1 MAFPAQV
8 FYSILEV
15 SVRWGCSVTQV
26 VNNAIADE
34 LDLVTGVS
42 HVMFGEESGAGLISV
57 PGCQVRPLFPPF
69 GKGAKKVYITHARLS
84 SSEPWKAITEPAGG
98 VRLTAAD
105 IMITAKE
112 IDRFEEAHSIG
123 RTRSAGPGSPTKYD
137 WEAFHF
143 ALFKRIFQ
151 RGFPT
156 QQRELVVEMQE
167 WFIANSADA
176 VIFLEAVDFL
186 GGDHDIGRSQPHAAC
201 RFGDRL
207 PGLTGR

>member
-42 HVMFGEESGAGLISV
+42 QIMLGEECVAGLISV
-57 PGCQVRPLFPPF
+57 PGCEVRPLFRPF
-69 GKGAKKVYITHARLS
+69 GKGAKKIYLTQARLTPN
-84 SSEPWKAITEPAGG
+84 EPWRTITKPARG

-112 IDRFEEAHSIG
+112 IDRFEEDHGIG
-123 RTRSAGPGSPTKYD
+123 RTRSVGPGAPLKYD
-137 WEAFHF
+137 WDGFYVAV
-143 ALFKRIFQ
+143 LKRIYSN
-151 RGFPT
+151 GFPAR
-156 QQRELVVEMQE
+156 QRDLVVEMQE
-167 WFIANSADA
+167 WFIANSADGDAPDESTIRRRIQA
-176 VIFLEAVDFL
+176 VWKELNLV
-186 GGDHDIGRSQPHAAC
+186 
-201 RFGDRL
+201 
-207 PGLTGR
+207 

>member
-42 HVMFGEESGAGLISV
+42 QIMLGEECVAGLTSV
-57 PGCQVRPLFPPF
+57 PGCAVRPLFRPF
-69 GKGAKKVYITHARLS
+69 GKGAKKIYLTEARLPPND
-84 SSEPWKAITEPAGG
+84 PWQTINKPARG

-112 IDRFEEAHSIG
+112 IDRFEEDHGIG
-123 RTRSAGPGSPTKYD
+123 RTRSVGPGAPLKYD
-137 WEAFHF
+137 WDGFYIAV
-143 ALFKRIFQ
+143 LKRIYSN
-151 RGFPT
+151 GFPAR
-156 QQRELVVEMQE
+156 QRDLVVEMQE
-167 WFIANSADA
+167 WFVANSAEGDA
-176 VIFLEAVDFL
+176 PDESTIRRRIQAVWKEL
-186 GGDHDIGRSQPHAAC
+186 NPA
-201 RFGDRL
+201 
-207 PGLTGR
+207 

>member
-8 FYSILEV
+8 FYSIHEV

-69 GKGAKKVYITHARLS
+69 GKAAKKIHITHARLS
-84 SSEPWKAITEPAGG
+84 PNDPWRAITEPAGG

-105 IMITAKE
+105 IMVTAKE
-112 IDRFEEAHSIG
+112 IDRFEEEHGIG
-123 RTRSAGPGSPTKYD
+123 RTRSVGPGAPLKYD
-137 WEAFHF
+137 WDGFYIAVLNAFMPMASRPGSAILWWKCRSGSSRTLPRVMRRTKAQF
-143 ALFKRIFQ
+143 AA
-151 RGFPT
+151 GFR
-156 QQRELVVEMQE
+156 Q
-167 WFIANSADA
+167 S
-176 VIFLEAVDFL
+176 
-186 GGDHDIGRSQPHAAC
+186 GRS
-201 RFGDRL
+201 
-207 PGLTGR
+207 

>member
-42 HVMFGEESGAGLISV
+42 QIMLGEECVAGLISV
-57 PGCQVRPLFPPF
+57 PGCEVRPLFRPF
-69 GKGAKKVYITHARLS
+69 GKGAKKIYLTQARLTPN
-84 SSEPWKAITEPAGG
+84 EAWRTITKPARG

-112 IDRFEEAHSIG
+112 IDRFEEDHGIG
-123 RTRSAGPGSPTKYD
+123 RTRTVGPGAPLKYD
-137 WEAFHF
+137 WDGFYIAV
-143 ALFKRIFQ
+143 LKRLYAI
-151 RGFPT
+151 GFPAR
-156 QQRELVVEMQE
+156 QRDLVVEMQE
-167 WFIANSADA
+167 WFIANSADGDAPDESTIRRRIQA
-176 VIFLEAVDFL
+176 VWKELNPV
-186 GGDHDIGRSQPHAAC
+186 
-201 RFGDRL
+201 
-207 PGLTGR
+207 

>member
-42 HVMFGEESGAGLISV
+42 QITLGEECVAGLISV
-57 PGCQVRPLFPPF
+57 PGCEVRPLFRPF
-69 GKGAKKVYITHARLS
+69 GKGAKKIYLTQARLTPN
-84 SSEPWKAITEPAGG
+84 EAWRTITKPARG

-112 IDRFEEAHSIG
+112 IDRFEEDHGIG
-123 RTRSAGPGSPTKYD
+123 RTRSVGPGAPLKYD
-137 WEAFHF
+137 WDGFYIAV
-143 ALFKRIFQ
+143 LKRIYAN
-151 RGFPT
+151 GFPAR
-156 QQRELVVEMQE
+156 QRDLVVEMQE
-167 WFIANSADA
+167 WFIANSADGDAPDESTIRRRIQA
-176 VIFLEAVDFL
+176 VWKELNPV
-186 GGDHDIGRSQPHAAC
+186 
-201 RFGDRL
+201 
-207 PGLTGR
+207 